1 MNKNYFAL
9 DFPLHGKLYTSI
21 MIEIG
26 GDILF
31 KISVFSRLSKVS
43 LKTLRY
49 YDQIGLLKPRKV
61 DHETGYRYYSA
72 DQLLEINRIFIYKE
86 LGFTLPQIIHLL
98 HEDITFKDIQGMFKL
113 KKNEIQR
120 IIDIEQAKLAR
131 IEERMQLLESEG
143 QVETV
148 QEIRIKAEDAQQ
160 FLSLKAHGREEDI
173 PDLFRTFNHILLKET
188 RQLTQSPQV
197 VLWKEIEDQEDEF
210 EFEVGYFLSRELP
223 SYPDTFQLRILPPEP
238 MMATMTFRSDSH
250 FASTAC
256 VDLAKWIEKNNYQIK
271 ENEPGREIYLPLS
284 TSQGAQLMEIQIP
297 IIERN

>member
-1 MNKNYFAL
+1 LNKNYFAL

-113 KKNEIQR
+113 KKSEIQR
-120 IIDIEQAKLAR
+120 IIDMEQAKLAR

-148 QEIRIKAEDAQQ
+148 QEIRIKAEDTQQ

-197 VLWKEIEDQEDEF
+197 VLWKEIEDPEDEF

-223 SYPDTFQLRILPPEP
+223 SYPDTFQLRTLPSEP
-238 MMATMTFRSDSH
+238 MMATLTFRSDSH

-256 VDLAKWIEKNNYQIK
+256 VDLAKWIEKNNFQIK
-271 ENEPGREIYLPLS
+271 ENEPGREIYLP

>member
-1 MNKNYFAL
+1 M
-9 DFPLHGKLYTSI
+9 
-21 MIEIG
+21 
-26 GDILF
+26 F

-120 IIDIEQAKLAR
+120 SIDIEQAKLAR

-143 QVETV
+143 QVETL

-173 PDLFRTFNHILLKET
+173 PDLFRTFNHILFKET

-223 SYPDTFQLRILPPEP
+223 WYPDTFQLRVLPPEP
-238 MMATMTFRSDSH
+238 KMATMTFRSDSH